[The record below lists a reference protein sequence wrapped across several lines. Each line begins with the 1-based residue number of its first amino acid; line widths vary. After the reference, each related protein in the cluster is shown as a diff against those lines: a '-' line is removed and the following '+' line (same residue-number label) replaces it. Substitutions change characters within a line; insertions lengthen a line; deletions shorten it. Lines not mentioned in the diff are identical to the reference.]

1 MQSDTGAQ
9 IPRPDNAGHPFL
21 PPPCNHLS
29 LSLSFS
35 LLPPPALSRFVQP
48 DRRWGERVEGTVR
61 ERARLPDDTP
71 ANRWR
76 VWRGNDG
83 LRLWFSAITIYFGR
97 NECAEKRNFWNFDYR
112 SARVN
117 GERSGKRRLG
127 YFVREGHFDGCASF
141 PPLSSPNFD
150 LWRFSLSR
158 VGARI

>member
-1 MQSDTGAQ
+1 MHKCIAGFPDAVGYRRADPSTRQRRSPLFAAPMQ
-9 IPRPDNAGHPFL
+9 P
-21 PPPCNHLS
+21 S

-97 NECAEKRNFWNFDYR
+97 NEYAEKRNFWNFDYR

-117 GERSGKRRLG
+117 GEKSGKRRLG
-127 YFVREGHFDGCASF
+127 WLLRQRRAFR
-141 PPLSSPNFD
+141 
-150 LWRFSLSR
+150 WMR
-158 VGARI
+158 